1 VTRYGLIT
9 VPVVDERRRLMGV
22 ITASDA
28 LWDVLPEEWRREA
41 PRRLREGSIAAAA
54 AKRRAKSAPRVKSTA
69 SKSAE

>member
-1 VTRYGLIT
+1 
-9 VPVVDERRRLMGV
+9 MGV

-54 AKRRAKSAPRVKSTA
+54 AKRRAKSAPRVKSTT